1 VLEAVQSEWP
11 ESLPLFVRI
20 SASDWADGGW
30 DIEESVQL
38 AKVLKEKGVDLID
51 VSSGGGVSHQQIAL
65 GPITKSFAER
75 IKKEAGV
82 LTAAVGLIT
91 EEPKQ
96 KKF

>member
-1 VLEAVQSEWP
+1 MAREFT
-11 ESLPLFVRI
+11 LFVRI

-65 GPITKSFAER
+65 GPNSSSLPKEL
-75 IKKEAGV
+75 KKKLE
-82 LTAAVGLIT
+82 
-91 EEPKQ
+91 
-96 KKF
+96 F

>member
-11 ESLPLFVRI
+11 ESLLLFVRI

-51 VSSGGGVSHQQIAL
+51 VSSGGGVSHNRL
-65 GPITKSFAER
+65 R
-75 IKKEAGV
+75 
-82 LTAAVGLIT
+82 
-91 EEPKQ
+91 
-96 KKF
+96 

>member
-1 VLEAVQSEWP
+1 MAREFT
-11 ESLPLFVRI
+11 LFVRI

-65 GPITKSFAER
+65 GPNYQVPLPKELKKKLSFDSSR
-75 IKKEAGV
+75 R
-82 LTAAVGLIT
+82 LNN
-91 EEPKQ
+91 
-96 KKF
+96 